1 MKLAERLTIYDE
13 ELGSYILRKDIL
25 ITKWDIINKLGLLE
39 EENIS
44 LYEQLKN
51 LGNALT
57 KKNGE

>member
-25 ITKWDIINKLGLLE
+25 ITKWDVINKLGLLE

-44 LYEQLKN
+44 LYEQLEN
-51 LGNALT
+51 LRNALT